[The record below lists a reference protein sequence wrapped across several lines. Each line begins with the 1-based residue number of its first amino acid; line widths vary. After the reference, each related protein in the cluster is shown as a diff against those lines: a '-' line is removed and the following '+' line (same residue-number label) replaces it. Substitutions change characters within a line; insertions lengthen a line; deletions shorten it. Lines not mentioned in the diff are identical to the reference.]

1 MHHTLRVRIS
11 ESGMDVLEA
20 LACETEQV
28 GIEIRDHSLK
38 PLPGAEPLLEG
49 MADMVLWFETEDA
62 SREAAELVK
71 ADFPDAALFFETVE
85 DQDWSEGWKKDV
97 RATRAGRLWVG
108 PSWMADSRPDDC
120 VGLVIDP
127 GMAFGTGDH
136 PTTAMCM
143 EAISDWMDD
152 KNHEGCSVLDV
163 GTGSGILA
171 MAARKLGSGPAVAN
185 DIDPQAVEIARE
197 NAAKNGVDG
206 VEWTTKPLERIRGRF
221 DLVLANIFA
230 NVLCHYAP
238 RLADAVA
245 DGGRLMLTG
254 ILNEQAEEVLAAF
267 EREEM
272 KLVRRRDRGE
282 WTLLEMAH

>member
-1 MHHTLRVRIS
+1 
-11 ESGMDVLEA
+11 
-20 LACETEQV
+20 
-28 GIEIRDHSLK
+28 
-38 PLPGAEPLLEG
+38 
-49 MADMVLWFETEDA
+49 
-62 SREAAELVK
+62 
-71 ADFPDAALFFETVE
+71 
-85 DQDWSEGWKKDV
+85 
-97 RATRAGRLWVG
+97 
-108 PSWMADSRPDDC
+108 
-120 VGLVIDP
+120 
-127 GMAFGTGDH
+127 
-136 PTTAMCM
+136 
-143 EAISDWMDD
+143 
-152 KNHEGCSVLDV
+152 
-163 GTGSGILA
+163 

-267 EREEM
+267 EREGM